1 MIAECINEPV
11 SQYNVNVITER
22 GDIIHKYE
30 SICYLPLLKNH
41 IELKNKNF
49 LLVDKF

>member
-22 GDIIHKYE
+22 GDNIHKYE
-30 SICYLPLLKNH
+30 HLL
-41 IELKNKNF
+41 F
-49 LLVDKF
+49 TLVKKPYWT